1 MGRGSVQRM
10 VRRRRILL
18 ARVAVAVATV
28 SLVGCGS
35 SDDGQDAVA
44 EVSTTAAPATTAA
57 PGTTDPTDTS
67 VRPVVSIPDQL
78 PTELVITEIVPGKGR
93 EAELGDA
100 VVVDYVGARTAT
112 GEEFDNSWDRG
123 QPFMAVLG
131 TRSVIAGWEQ
141 GLIGAQVGSRLQLD
155 IPSELAYGEESPGGV
170 IEPGDALSFVIDIRA
185 VVPASKPED
194 APEVE
199 VPISNGAEELTV
211 RDLVEADGPVI
222 EDGAQVLAQ
231 IMVYRGDTAELL
243 DSTWD
248 GAGPVRLIV
257 AEGQLVDGMYQ
268 ALLGARQGA
277 RRLVTMPFAQ
287 AFGAEGNA
295 ELGLPPAT
303 DVVLVIDVLA
313 VF

>member
-1 MGRGSVQRM
+1 M
-10 VRRRRILL
+10 
-18 ARVAVAVATV
+18 AVAVASV
-28 SLVGCGS
+28 SLVACGS
-35 SDDGQDAVA
+35 SGDAEDTAVD
-44 EVSTTAAPATTAA
+44 VSTTAAPATTAEA
-57 PGTTDPTDTS
+57 EPDDPTDTS
-67 VRPVVSIPDQL
+67 ARPVVSVPDQL
-78 PTELVITEIVPGKGR
+78 PTELVITEIVPGTGR
-93 EAELGDA
+93 QAALGDA
-100 VVVDYVGARTAT
+100 VVVDYVGARSET
-112 GEEFDNSWDRG
+112 GEEFDNSWDGG

-141 GLIGAQVGSRLQLD
+141 GLIGAQEGARLQLD
-155 IPSELAYGEESPGGV
+155 IPSELAYGDESPGGV
-170 IEPGDALSFVIDIRA
+170 IEPGDALSFVVDIRA

-194 APEVE
+194 APDIT
-199 VPISNGAEELTV
+199 VPISNGAEDLSV
-211 RDLVEADGPVI
+211 RDLVETDGRI
-222 EDGAQVLAQ
+222 IAEGDQVLAQ

-257 AEGQLVDGMYQ
+257 AEGQLVEGMYQ

-295 ELGLPPAT
+295 DLGLPPAT
-303 DVVLVIDVLA
+303 DVVLIIDVLA